1 MPSPE
6 HIPRDEFARPLPEGV
21 RRAEAAILDEMAGK
35 SDQEHAQEY
44 ADGFSEQLEKSG
56 LERQVLNHKTAA
68 LDLNTKIAGADNHS
82 QKVYSSLHGVIRAG
96 DSFFSVISTQLDSPE
111 AEPQIVISQMRR
123 DATKARRP
131 WVVGVLHEDEPLQ
144 IGRKHQDD
152 LDMSTS
158 RDHCTIQLKDGELSV
173 TDQSTNGTELYAQP
187 PESESVN
194 SKAVDEGRF
203 GMRSL
208 MRRLRGRASE
218 EDVSEPIED
227 SPLDS
232 IYTWAPPSTD
242 IKASVTVD
250 QHNRKNDAQ
259 LGEAAELESMHEDE
273 AAPLWQQF
281 DQLAS
286 PEARQAL
293 TQSLSEELAT
303 PTMRSIAEMQRGID
317 EVFQQ
322 YKSRDAHP
330 ESHDWRLDKRD
341 HEEMK
346 RLEKEIIATHG
357 QEAYE
362 AYQDIRHRLEATQR
376 DEAAHLSAAESD
388 KTLRTLFG
396 QAENALSA
404 ETPHTFIPNDRV
416 DFMRRRARGEI
427 RTLLSHEQEPIDVP
441 IGMFITAEGLQS
453 WDNGRGEGEAKNGST
468 SREEI
473 ERYADL
479 PAETAPPV
487 DHANAYV
494 LPDGRVYVSSENS
507 HRVAAAVRRGDTHVK
522 FRGSMGVYVLD
533 SAPAVLGEHLT
544 QPDK

>member
-1 MPSPE
+1 
-6 HIPRDEFARPLPEGV
+6 
-21 RRAEAAILDEMAGK
+21 
-35 SDQEHAQEY
+35 
-44 ADGFSEQLEKSG
+44 
-56 LERQVLNHKTAA
+56 
-68 LDLNTKIAGADNHS
+68 
-82 QKVYSSLHGVIRAG
+82 
-96 DSFFSVISTQLDSPE
+96 
-111 AEPQIVISQMRR
+111 
-123 DATKARRP
+123 
-131 WVVGVLHEDEPLQ
+131 
-144 IGRKHQDD
+144 
-152 LDMSTS
+152 MS
-158 RDHCTIQLKDGELSV
+158 
-173 TDQSTNGTELYAQP
+173 
-187 PESESVN
+187 
-194 SKAVDEGRF
+194 
-203 GMRSL
+203 
-208 MRRLRGRASE
+208 
-218 EDVSEPIED
+218 
-227 SPLDS
+227 LDS

-242 IKASVTVD
+242 IKASIKTD
-250 QHNRKNDAQ
+250 QHDRTRDSR
-259 LGEAAELESMHEDE
+259 LDGAAEHQNVHEE
-273 AAPLWQQF
+273 EPAPLWQELE
-281 DQLAS
+281 QLAS
-286 PEARQAL
+286 PEGRRAQEQAL
-293 TQSLSEELAT
+293 LEELAT

-317 EVFQQ
+317 EVLQQ

-346 RLEKEIIATHG
+346 RLENEIIATHG

-362 AYQDIRHRLEATQR
+362 AYQDARYRLEATQR
-376 DEAAHLSAAESD
+376 DEAAHLSGAESY

-396 QAENALSA
+396 QAENVATA
-404 ETPHTFIPNDRV
+404 ETPHTFVPNDRV
-416 DFMRRRARGEI
+416 DFMRRRACGEI
-427 RTLLSHEQEPIDVP
+427 RTLLSREQDPIDVP